1 MAVFQGLSEKLQAIT
16 DKMRGKSRITERDLK
31 DMMREI
37 RLALLEA
44 DVHYQVVKDL
54 TNEISAKA
62 AGSEVMQSITPGQ
75 QIVKIVHD
83 SLTEILGGSES
94 KLAINPKGF
103 TVYMLYGLQGAG
115 KTTTAAKLA
124 YHLKEQGKK
133 PILTSVD
140 VHRPAAADQLNILA
154 QSIDVPCY
162 INKEEK
168 RAEVIA
174 QEAMDRGRYLLSD
187 TLIVDTAGRMT
198 IDGEMMTELKAIAS
212 VVNPDEKLLILDA
225 MIGQEAV
232 NIALEFDREIGL
244 DGFIMT
250 KLDGDAR
257 GGAALSIRRITGK
270 PIKLVGMGEKIDQLE
285 VFHPERMASRILG
298 MGDVLTLVEKASKK
312 LDEEKAQK
320 TLDRLQKNRF
330 TLQDMLEQ
338 LEQVNDM
345 GSIQEMVSML
355 PGAGGKLK
363 DTDIDEK
370 EFDRLAA
377 IIRSMTMKER
387 ENHKILNAS
396 RRRRIA
402 EGSGTSIQEVNKLIR
417 QYEQTQKLMK
427 QFSGFG
433 KKGGKRGLSSMF
445 GMNF

>member
-1 MAVFQGLSEKLQAIT
+1 MAVFSGLSEKLQAIT
-16 DKMRGKSRITERDLK
+16 DRIRGKGRITERDLK

-54 TNEISAKA
+54 TKEISEQAEGK
-62 AGSEVMQSITPGQ
+62 EIIKSITPGQ
-75 QIVKIVHD
+75 QIVKIVND
-83 SLTEILGGSES
+83 ALTEILGGSES
-94 KLAINPKGF
+94 KLAVNPRGF

-124 YHLKEQGKK
+124 YLLKEQGKK

-140 VHRPAAADQLNILA
+140 VHRPAAADQLQILA
-154 QSIDVPCY
+154 ESIDVPCY
-162 INKEEK
+162 IDKAEK
-168 RAEVIA
+168 RADLIA
-174 QEAMDRGRYLLSD
+174 TEALARGKYLLCD
-187 TLIVDTAGRMT
+187 TLIVDTAGRTT
-198 IDGEMMTELKAIAS
+198 IDQEMMAELKAIALA
-212 VVNPDEKLLILDA
+212 VNPDEKLLIVDA

-232 NIALEFDREIGL
+232 NVALEFDKYIGL

-257 GGAALSIRRITGK
+257 GGAALSIRRMTGK

-298 MGDVLTLVEKASKK
+298 MGDVVTLVEKAARQI
-312 LDEEKAQK
+312 DEAKAQK
-320 TLDRLQKNRF
+320 TLERLQKNQF

-338 LEQVNDM
+338 FEQVKNLGSMQDM
-345 GSIQEMVSML
+345 MAML
-355 PGAGGKLK
+355 PGGAGKLK
-363 DTDIDEK
+363 GAEVDEK

-377 IIRSMTMKER
+377 IIRSMTMRER
-387 ENHKILNAS
+387 NNPKILNAS
-396 RRRRIA
+396 RRKRIA
-402 EGSGTSIQEVNKLIR
+402 SGSGTSIQEVNRLIK

-427 QFSGFG
+427 QFSGMS
-433 KKGGKRGLSSMF
+433 KGGKRGMLSRF
-445 GMNF
+445 GLGF

>member
-1 MAVFQGLSEKLQAIT
+1 MAVFSGLSEKLQAIT
-16 DKMRGKSRITERDLK
+16 DRIRGKGRITERDLK

-54 TNEISAKA
+54 TKEISEQAEGK
-62 AGSEVMQSITPGQ
+62 EIIKSITPGQ
-75 QIVKIVHD
+75 QIVKIVND
-83 SLTEILGGSES
+83 ALTEILGGSES
-94 KLAINPKGF
+94 KLAINPRGF

-124 YHLKEQGKK
+124 YLLKEQGKK

-140 VHRPAAADQLNILA
+140 VHRPAAADQLQILA
-154 QSIDVPCY
+154 ESIDVPCY
-162 INKEEK
+162 IDKAEK
-168 RAEVIA
+168 RADLIA
-174 QEAMDRGRYLLSD
+174 TEALARGKYLLCD
-187 TLIVDTAGRMT
+187 TLIVDTAGRTT
-198 IDGEMMTELKAIAS
+198 IDQEMMAELKAIALA
-212 VVNPDEKLLILDA
+212 VNPDEKLLIVDA

-232 NIALEFDREIGL
+232 NVALEFDKYIGL

-257 GGAALSIRRITGK
+257 GGAALSIRRMTGK

-298 MGDVLTLVEKASKK
+298 MGDVVTLVEKAARQI
-312 LDEEKAQK
+312 DEAKAQK
-320 TLDRLQKNRF
+320 TLERLQKNQF

-338 LEQVNDM
+338 FEQVKNLGSMQDM
-345 GSIQEMVSML
+345 MAML
-355 PGAGGKLK
+355 PGGAGKLK
-363 DTDIDEK
+363 GAEVDEK

-377 IIRSMTMKER
+377 IIRSMTMRER
-387 ENHKILNAS
+387 NNPKILNAS
-396 RRRRIA
+396 RRKRIA
-402 EGSGTSIQEVNKLIR
+402 SGSGTSIQEVNRLIK

-427 QFSGFG
+427 QFSGMS
-433 KKGGKRGLSSMF
+433 KGGKRGMLSRF
-445 GMNF
+445 GLGF